1 MTADTHPMNP
11 HVALHGERL
20 RLAERF
26 FGVFGGPAAW
36 FIQLCAGYGLAS
48 QPCFVNGAWVAQL
61 PANSHW
67 TWLAMVILMIAAAVV
82 ALLAF
87 LVSWR
92 AFKRT
97 QHEVR
102 GNEVHLMETATGRA
116 RFLALWGILLGLGFA
131 VASALTAVAFATLP
145 RCAG

>member
-1 MTADTHPMNP
+1 MTTDSRPMSPHPAP
-11 HVALHGERL
+11 HAGRL
-20 RLAERF
+20 RIPESF

-48 QPCFVNGAWVAQL
+48 QPCFVNGARVAQL

-67 TWLAMVILMIAAAVV
+67 TWIAMVILMIAAAAV

-102 GNEVHLMETATGRA
+102 GNEVHLMETGAGRT
-116 RFLALWGILLGLGFA
+116 RFLALWGMLLGLGFA
-131 VASALTAVAFATLP
+131 VTTALTAVAFVTLP